1 MFTSSTCKK
10 ALLEASAT
18 VMVGGVPVFP
28 SSATSAISVD
38 PELRLAVVGV
48 ADAVVVPVAE
58 KDCRT
63 DQAIPFLQSVLQPPA
78 IKF

>member
-1 MFTSSTCKK
+1 MTCSLTIKK
-10 ALLEASAT
+10 ALEEGSAT
-18 VMVGGVPVFP
+18 VTVGAIPVCP
-28 SSATSAISVD
+28 LVATTAISVD

-63 DQAIPFLQSVLQPPA
+63 DQAIPILQSVLQPPA